1 MFAEIK
7 SVLKSFFSKG
17 VYVVGMIFLA
27 FICSQDR
34 ILIPLYHPLDN
45 SAFPQGGTLSRLAT
59 YDLKRYFN
67 NVI

>member
-7 SVLKSFFSKG
+7 SVLKSFSCKG

-27 FICSQDR
+27 FVCSQDR
-34 ILIPLYHPLDN
+34 IFIHVYHPLDD

-59 YDLKRYFN
+59 YDLKHYFN